1 MCPNHKMATLFENEI
16 CGNFFKKPH
25 KMKKIHSFHKF
36 ILNLCPR
43 KPLIYKDK
51 VPFSTNTQF
60 SKTFGRKF
68 FQKDIL
74 PLKCGNRV
82 KIDYYSLIPMK
93 VASTF
98 LKPKM
103 CKVWQSAITNT
114 FLTLKMCRNM
124 CSRNYGYRK
133 RYGDG
138 NKYDDRI
145 GFLG

>member
-1 MCPNHKMATLFENEI
+1 
-16 CGNFFKKPH
+16 
-25 KMKKIHSFHKF
+25 MKKIHICHIFFSKVWSS
-36 ILNLCPR
+36 
-43 KPLIYKDK
+43 KPLIYKEK
-51 VPFSTNTQF
+51 MHFSTNTHF
-60 SKTFGRKF
+60 SKSFWRKF

-145 GFLG
+145 RFLG